1 MEPMA
6 EQRARLAAVDDEL
19 AKLQARY
26 ELAMS
31 AFKFDE
37 ASALQQQIA
46 ALEAE
51 RRLLAQALPPPGA
64 PEPPD
69 RHRADA
75 RQTTAP
81 RAGAAHAL
89 ELPRLDPRMRCRGEP
104 SEAMGG

>member
-6 EQRARLAAVDDEL
+6 KQRARLAAVDDEL

-46 ALEAE
+46 RLDAE
-51 RRLLAQALPPPGA
+51 RRVLAQALPPPTAA
-64 PEPPD
+64 PEPPTGIVPMLGK
-69 RHRADA
+69 RPRRGRA
-75 RQTTAP
+75 RRT
-81 RAGAAHAL
+81 R
-89 ELPRLDPRMRCRGEP
+89 
-104 SEAMGG
+104 

>member
-19 AKLQARY
+19 ARLQARY

-37 ASALQQQIA
+37 ASALQQRIA

-51 RRLLAQALPPPGA
+51 RRILAQSFPPTAA
-64 PEPPD
+64 PEPPTGIVPMLGK
-69 RHRADA
+69 RPRRERA
-75 RQTTAP
+75 RRT
-81 RAGAAHAL
+81 R
-89 ELPRLDPRMRCRGEP
+89 
-104 SEAMGG
+104 

>member
-37 ASALQQQIA
+37 ANALQQQIA
-46 ALEAE
+46 RLDAE
-51 RRLLAQALPPPGA
+51 RRVLAQSFPPTAA
-64 PEPPD
+64 PEPPTGIVPMLGK
-69 RHRADA
+69 RPRRERA
-75 RQTTAP
+75 RRT
-81 RAGAAHAL
+81 R
-89 ELPRLDPRMRCRGEP
+89 
-104 SEAMGG
+104 

>member
-19 AKLQARY
+19 ARLQARY

-51 RRLLAQALPPPGA
+51 WRILAQALPAPTAA
-64 PEPPD
+64 PEPPTGIVPMLGK
-69 RHRADA
+69 RPRRERA
-75 RQTTAP
+75 RRT
-81 RAGAAHAL
+81 R
-89 ELPRLDPRMRCRGEP
+89 
-104 SEAMGG
+104 